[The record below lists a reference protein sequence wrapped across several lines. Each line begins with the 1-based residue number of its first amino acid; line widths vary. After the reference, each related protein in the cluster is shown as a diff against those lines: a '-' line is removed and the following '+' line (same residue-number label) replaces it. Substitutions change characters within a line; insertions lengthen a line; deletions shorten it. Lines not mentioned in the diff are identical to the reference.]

1 MSERQVWFETTEVD
15 AGWQGREPRRRRWKL
30 AAVMA
35 VVLLL
40 LGASAPVRVDNVN
53 RPTGF
58 SDRLLESSPVTHDAP
73 IPATAVLLGTGLMG
87 LVLLRRRPGK
97 K

>member
-1 MSERQVWFETTEVD
+1 VSERQGLFETMEVD
-15 AGWQGREPRRRRWKL
+15 PGWQGREPRRRRWKL

-40 LGASAPVRVDNVN
+40 LGANAPVRTDNLN
-53 RPTGF
+53 RTKEF
-58 SDRLLESSPVTHDAP
+58 SDRLLESSPVTHDVP